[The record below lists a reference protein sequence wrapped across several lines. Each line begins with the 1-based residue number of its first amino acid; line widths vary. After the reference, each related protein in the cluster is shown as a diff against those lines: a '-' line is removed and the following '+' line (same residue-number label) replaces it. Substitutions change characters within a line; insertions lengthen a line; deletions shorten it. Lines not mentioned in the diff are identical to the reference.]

1 MAPWVL
7 LAGPEGLMHLG
18 EEREK
23 DKKSSIMRNSFFLG
37 IGEKMFQC
45 VDDSNR
51 SAQPDLIY
59 LAHYLPIC
67 FRFPSF

>member
-37 IGEKMFQC
+37 IGENVSVC
-45 VDDSNR
+45 
-51 SAQPDLIY
+51 
-59 LAHYLPIC
+59 
-67 FRFPSF
+67 